1 MMTTVDVPSRK
12 SSIGASQGMKCN
24 GEREERESKF
34 LGYHSLSS
42 AIVSKR
48 YNDNEVK
55 EEAND
60 VVEHTMSCTDV
71 SQVAII
77 V

>member
-1 MMTTVDVPSRK
+1 MDVPLGK
-12 SSIGASQGMKCN
+12 SSIDDSQGMKCN
-24 GEREERESKF
+24 GEREAGESKF

-42 AIVSKR
+42 AIVIKR

-60 VVEHTMSCTDV
+60 VVEHTMSCIDV
-71 SQVAII
+71 S
-77 V
+77 